1 MATKDTALVI
11 AAHPDDETLG
21 MGGTIHRLMQTGT
34 ALHVLILSSG
44 VGSRDSD
51 REDSAAR
58 LAAAYRSLNSLGC
71 NNISVGDFPD
81 NSFDSI
87 GILAIAKYIESKLDE
102 VKPNIVFTNF
112 HIDMNVDHRLTAEAS
127 IVAARPKPNSPVNEL
142 YFYEVLSSTGW
153 QFGAKQFLPTYFVDI
168 SESISEKKAALFE
181 YATEM
186 DESPSA
192 RSYESVKALARHRG
206 NFIGVEYAEA
216 FEVGFIRKRH

>member
-1 MATKDTALVI
+1 
-11 AAHPDDETLG
+11 
-21 MGGTIHRLMQTGT
+21 MGGTIHRLVQAGH
-34 ALHVLILSSG
+34 ALHVLFLSSG
-44 VGSRDSD
+44 VGSRDSN

-58 LAAAYRSLNSLGC
+58 LAAANRALDLLGC
-71 NNISVGDFPD
+71 SHVSVGDFPD

-87 GILAIAKYIESKLDE
+87 GLLTIAKYIESIVDE
-102 VKPNIVFTNF
+102 VKPSIIFTNF
-112 HIDMNVDHRLTAEAS
+112 HSDLNVDHRLTAEAS
-127 IVAARPKPNSPVNEL
+127 IVAARPKPSSSVNEL

-153 QFGAKQFLPTYFVDI
+153 QFGAKQFLPTYFVNI
-168 SESISEKKAALFE
+168 SESISQKEAALFE

-206 NFIGVEYAEA
+206 NFIGFEYAEA

>member
-1 MATKDTALVI
+1 MATQETVLVI
-11 AAHPDDETLG
+11 AAHPDDESLG
-21 MGGTIHRLMQTGT
+21 MGGTIHRLVQAGH
-34 ALHVLILSSG
+34 ALHVLFLSSG
-44 VGSRDSD
+44 VGSRDSN

-58 LAAAYRSLNSLGC
+58 LAAANRALDLLGC
-71 NNISVGDFPD
+71 SHVSVGDFPD

-87 GILAIAKYIESKLDE
+87 GLLTIAKYIESIVDE
-102 VKPNIVFTNF
+102 VKPSIIFTNF
-112 HIDMNVDHRLTAEAS
+112 HSDLNVDHRLTAEAS
-127 IVAARPKPNSPVNEL
+127 IVAARPKPSSSVNEL

-153 QFGAKQFLPTYFVDI
+153 QFGAKQFLPTYFVNI
-168 SESISEKKAALFE
+168 SESISQKEAALFE

-206 NFIGVEYAEA
+206 NFIGFEYAEA